1 MCWVWSLLS
10 AGIAAGYLAVTA
22 WLGALL
28 RTRTGPAVSPVAV
41 ACVAIAFEPVRSCRP
56 RSADRLVYGGHRDP
70 LAVLGDVAARLTRP
84 RNDRSGWEQG
94 PWSRSTARGRL
105 GCCRSPCTSPG
116 MLFPPAGY

>member
-56 RSADRLVYGGHRDP
+56 RSADRLRQPQGPTGGPRRRGRPPHEAAQRP
-70 LAVLGDVAARLTRP
+70 ERVGTGAVVP
-84 RNDRSGWEQG
+84 FDRS
-94 PWSRSTARGRL
+94 RS
-105 GCCRSPCTSPG
+105 
-116 MLFPPAGY
+116 